1 MIIIGRRCDEPMRIS
16 KEQCITR
23 QFTPWRCTKDCR
35 NCFCCIEKNPDGTEE
50 HVNLLSK
57 RERKDD

>member
-1 MIIIGRRCDEPMRIS
+1 MRIS